1 MNLELARHNMIEQ
14 QIRPWEVIDSRVLNA
29 MTMIPRDAFVAES
42 QQAVAYADTQLPL
55 GEGEVMMEPRVE
67 GRMLQALAPQAG
79 ETALEIGTGSGYIT
93 ALLASL
99 AGSIRS
105 IEMRPD
111 FSEHART
118 RLSARKLGNFR
129 LEVAD
134 VFSSS
139 WDARG
144 QYDVIAVTGAVR
156 EVPEKLLHML
166 APNGRMFAVI
176 GENVQHAVLMT
187 RGADGRY
194 AEESLFETALPYL
207 QAPAHKPAFTF

>member
-1 MNLELARHNMIEQ
+1 
-14 QIRPWEVIDSRVLNA
+14 VLDA
-29 MTMIPRDAFVAES
+29 MATIQRDAFVAES
-42 QQAVAYADTQLPL
+42 QQALAYADTQLPL

-79 ETALEIGTGSGYIT
+79 ETVLEIGTGSGYIT

-99 AGSIRS
+99 AGSVRS
-105 IEMRPD
+105 IEIRPD
-111 FSEHART
+111 FSEQART
-118 RLSARKLGNFR
+118 RLSALKLGNFR

-134 VFSSS
+134 LFASN

-144 QYDVIAVTGAVR
+144 QYDVIAVTGALR
-156 EVPEKLLHML
+156 ELPQTLLNML
-166 APNGRMFAVI
+166 APNGRLFAVT
-176 GENVQHAVLMT
+176 GEGVQRAVLIT